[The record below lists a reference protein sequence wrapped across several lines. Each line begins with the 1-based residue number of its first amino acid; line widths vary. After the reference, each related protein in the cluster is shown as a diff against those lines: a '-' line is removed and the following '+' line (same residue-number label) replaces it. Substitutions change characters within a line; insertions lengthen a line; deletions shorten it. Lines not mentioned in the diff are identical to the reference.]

1 MILALAGG
9 VGGAKLANGLA
20 AILPPERLVIAVNTG
35 DDFEHLGLPICPDID
50 TVAYTLA
57 GINDP
62 VQGWGIAGES
72 WAFMDAMAGLGGETW
87 FKLGDRDLA
96 THIRRR
102 ELLAAEHSLSDVTA
116 ILTRALGIRHTIVPM
131 SDAPVRSIVSTDQG
145 DLPFQDY
152 FVRLQCRPRFHAI
165 RFDGA
170 DSATPSPGLVAALAD
185 PALEAIIICP
195 SNPILSI
202 APILSLPGLRA
213 SIAAARVPV
222 VAVSPFIGGQA
233 VKGPAAKIMAELG
246 LATTP
251 DAVVAQYDGLLD
263 GPLDG
268 LVIDRADAG
277 DSADDGATGAADAKP
292 AMLVTDT
299 LMRNP
304 DDQRRLAAETL
315 AFARTLSGRR
325 G

>member
-20 AILPPERLVIAVNTG
+20 ANLAPEELLIAVNTG
-35 DDFEHLGLPICPDID
+35 DDFEHLGLPICPDLD

-87 FKLGDRDLA
+87 FRLGDRDLA
-96 THIRRR
+96 THVRRR
-102 ELLAAEHSLSDVTA
+102 ALLAEHSLSDVTA
-116 ILTRALGIRHTIVPM
+116 TLTRALGIRHAIVPM
-131 SDAPVRSIVSTDQG
+131 SDAPVRSIVSTDEG

-170 DSATPSPGLVAALAD
+170 ESATASPGFAAALAN
-185 PALEAIIICP
+185 PALEAIVICP

-202 APILSLPGLRA
+202 APILSVPGVRDA
-213 SIAAARVPV
+213 IKGARVPI

-251 DAVVAQYDGLLD
+251 EAVFAQYDGL
-263 GPLDG
+263 LDG
-268 LVIDRADAG
+268 LVIDRADA
-277 DSADDGATGAADAKP
+277 ADATP

-299 LMRNP
+299 LMRDP
-304 DDQRRLAAETL
+304 GDQHRLAAETI
-315 AFARTLSGRR
+315 AFARSLG
-325 G
+325 

>member
-9 VGGAKLANGLA
+9 VGGAKLANGLTA
-20 AILPPERLVIAVNTG
+20 NLSPGDLTIAVNTG

-72 WAFMDAMAGLGGETW
+72 WAFMDAMAALGGETW
-87 FKLGDRDLA
+87 FRLGDRDLA

-102 ELLAAEHSLSDVTA
+102 ELLAAGHSLSDVTA
-116 ILTRALGIRHTIVPM
+116 MLTRALGIDHAIVPM

-145 DLPFQDY
+145 ELPFQDY
-152 FVRLQCRPRFHAI
+152 FVRQQCRPRFHAI

-170 DSATPSPGLVAALAD
+170 ESATPSPGLTAALAD

-213 SIAAARVPV
+213 SIAAKVPV

-263 GPLDG
+263 G
-268 LVIDRADAG
+268 LVIDRADAVDG
-277 DSADDGATGAADAKP
+277 TDGADARL

-304 DDQRRLAAETL
+304 DDQHRLAAETL
-315 AFARTLSGRR
+315 AFARTLSGRH

>member
-20 AILPPERLVIAVNTG
+20 ANLAPEELLIAVNTG
-35 DDFEHLGLPICPDID
+35 DDFEHLGLPICPDLD

-87 FKLGDRDLA
+87 FRLGDRDLA
-96 THIRRR
+96 THVRRR
-102 ELLAAEHSLSDVTA
+102 ALLAEHSLSDVTA
-116 ILTRALGIRHTIVPM
+116 MLTRALGIRHAIVPM
-131 SDAPVRSIVSTDQG
+131 SDAPVRSIVSTDEG

-170 DSATPSPGLVAALAD
+170 EGATASPGFAAALAN
-185 PALEAIIICP
+185 PALEAIVICP

-202 APILSLPGLRA
+202 APILSVPGVRDA
-213 SIAAARVPV
+213 IVGARVPI

-251 DAVVAQYDGLLD
+251 EAVFAQYDGL
-263 GPLDG
+263 LDG
-268 LVIDRADAG
+268 LVIDRADA
-277 DSADDGATGAADAKP
+277 ADATP

-299 LMRNP
+299 LMRDP
-304 DDQRRLAAETL
+304 GDQRRLAAETI
-315 AFARTLSGRR
+315 AFARSLG
-325 G
+325 